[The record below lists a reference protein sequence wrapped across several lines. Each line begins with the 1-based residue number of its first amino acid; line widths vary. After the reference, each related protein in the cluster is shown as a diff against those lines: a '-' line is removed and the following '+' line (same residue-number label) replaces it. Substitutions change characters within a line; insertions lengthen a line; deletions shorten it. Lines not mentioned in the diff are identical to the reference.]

1 MPISY
6 EYYAPERF
14 GDPTTLLTTPVNIY
28 TFDQKS
34 IMKQLLVTNIF
45 NGLLTFSMYL
55 VPSGQV
61 LKEEYKLFGDVQV
74 DANTVLTIDLNQV
87 VYPGESIYAHANVAN
102 GINFVLSGVEIFNPA
117 VTD

>member
-1 MPISY
+1 MPITY
-6 EYYAPERF
+6 EYYAPQRF
-14 GDPTTLLTTPVNIY
+14 GNPTTLTTTPQNIY

-34 IMKQLLVTNIF
+34 IMKQLLVANIF

-61 LKEEYKLFGDVQV
+61 LKEQYKIFGDVQV

-87 VYPGESIYAHANVAN
+87 VYPGEAIYAHANVAN
-102 GINFVLSGVEIFNPA
+102 GLNFIISGVEIFNPVETA
-117 VTD
+117 

>member
-1 MPISY
+1 MSVTY
-6 EYYAPERF
+6 EYYSPQRF
-14 GDPTTLLTTPVNIY
+14 GDPTTLTTTPVNLY

-34 IMKQLLVTNIF
+34 IIKQLLVSNIF

-61 LKEEYKLFGDVQV
+61 LKEQYKLFGDVQV

-87 VYPGESIYAHANVAN
+87 VYSGEALYVHANVAN
-102 GINFVLSGVEIFNPA
+102 GLNVVLSGVQILNP
-117 VTD
+117 VEP